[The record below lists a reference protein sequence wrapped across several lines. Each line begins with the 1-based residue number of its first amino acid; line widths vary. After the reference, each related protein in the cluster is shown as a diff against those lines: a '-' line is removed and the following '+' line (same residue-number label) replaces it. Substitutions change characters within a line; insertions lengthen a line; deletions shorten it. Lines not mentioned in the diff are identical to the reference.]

1 MGASE
6 DEQRQRRDEVH
17 GLSSEAFQQLVVQE
31 EKLAREGPKET
42 LRP

>member
-17 GLSSEAFQQLVVQE
+17 GLSSEAFQQLEVQ